1 MGHSRRQMKLGLF
14 IQAAGHH
21 SAGWRYPG
29 AESGGE
35 NFSLLQ
41 RLAAAAEQAKF
52 DLIFLADGL
61 TTSPNASA
69 STIAR
74 FEPITLLAALAMTTD
89 KIGLA
94 ATASTTY
101 SEPFTIARAFASLD
115 HLSNGRAAWNV
126 VTSSSPDA
134 GQNFGQQKQW
144 EHAYRYERA
153 REFVEVVKG
162 LWDSWEDGAFI
173 RNKETGEYIDKSKL
187 HSLDHRGKF
196 FSVRGPLNVS
206 RTPQGHPV
214 VIQAGSSEAGQD
226 LAARSAEVVFTA
238 QQTLQEGQVFYSL
251 LKARTFRYGR
261 SPEHLLVL
269 PGVMPIIGRTER
281 EAKEKFELLQSSI
294 DTSKAVAV
302 LSERLGHDISGFAL
316 DGPIPELPESEGLK
330 SRAKLLTDLARRDN
344 LTLRQLY
351 AYVAGARGHRIVC
364 GNAEY
369 IADELE
375 EWFTLGAADG
385 FNIMPPYFPGGLDDF
400 VGGVLPILRERGL
413 FRSEYDADTLR
424 GHLGLPVPVNRY
436 SQSRA
441 RPNPS

>member
-21 SAGWRYPG
+21 AAGWRYPG

-35 NFSLLQ
+35 NLPLLK
-41 RLAAAAEQAKF
+41 RLATAAEQAKF
-52 DLIFLADGL
+52 DLIFMADGL
-61 TTSPNASA
+61 TTSPTASA

-74 FEPITLLAALAMTTD
+74 FEPITLLSALAMVTD
-89 KIGLA
+89 TIGLA

-101 SEPFTIARAFASLD
+101 SDPFSIARAFASLD
-115 HLSNGRAAWNV
+115 HLSGGRAAWNV

-134 GQNFGQQKQW
+134 GLNFGQPKQW
-144 EHAYRYERA
+144 EHALRYERA

-162 LWDSWEDGAFI
+162 LWDSWEDDAFI
-173 RNKETGEYIDKSKL
+173 RNKETGEYIEKSKL
-187 HSLDHRGKF
+187 HTLDHRGQY

-226 LAARSAEVVFTA
+226 LAARTAEVVFTA
-238 QQTLQEGQVFYSL
+238 QQTLQEAQAFYSL

-261 SPEHLLVL
+261 SPEHLLIL
-269 PGVMPIIGRTER
+269 PGVMPIIGKTER
-281 EAKEKFELLQSSI
+281 EAKEKYEYLQGGI

-302 LSERLGHDISGFAL
+302 LSERLGHDISGFPL
-316 DGPIPELPESEGLK
+316 DGPVPELPESEGLK
-330 SRAKLLTDLARRDN
+330 SRAKLLTELARNNN

-351 AYVAGARGHRIVC
+351 YQVAGARGHRILC
-364 GNAEY
+364 GDAEQ

-375 EWFTLGAADG
+375 EWFLRGAADG
-385 FNIMPPYFPGGLDDF
+385 FNVMPPFFPSGLDDF
-400 VGGVLPILRERGL
+400 IAGVIPILRERGL
-413 FRSEYDADTLR
+413 FRTQYEAATLR

-436 SQSRA
+436 SEA
-441 RPNPS
+441 RTAPYK